1 MQKLKQFL
9 REVKVE
15 LKKVVFPTRE
25 ELLGST
31 QVVIISVL
39 IMSVFL
45 GVIDL
50 VLSRI
55 VQALLRY

>member
-9 REVKVE
+9 HEVRVE
-15 LKKVVFPTRE
+15 LKKVVFPSRD

-50 VLSRI
+50 VLSRLI
-55 VQALLRY
+55 QAVLR

>member
-9 REVKVE
+9 HEVKVE
-15 LKKVVFPTRE
+15 LKKVVFPSKG

-45 GVIDL
+45 GVVDL
-50 VLSRI
+50 ILSRLI
-55 VQALLRY
+55 QAVLR

>member
-9 REVKVE
+9 YEVRVE
-15 LKKVVFPTRE
+15 LKKVVFPSKG

-45 GVIDL
+45 GVVDL
-50 VLSRI
+50 ILSRLI
-55 VQALLRY
+55 QAILR

>member
-9 REVKVE
+9 HEVRIE
-15 LKKVVFPTRE
+15 LKKVVFPSRD
-25 ELLGST
+25 ELFGST

-45 GVIDL
+45 GVVDL
-50 VLSRI
+50 VLTRI
-55 VQALLRY
+55 IQAVLR

>member
-9 REVKVE
+9 HEVKVE
-15 LKKVVFPTRE
+15 LKKVVFPSRE

-45 GVIDL
+45 GVIDF